1 MTKDLEMLL
10 IMGAISKEQYAKLK
24 RLEK

>member
-1 MTKDLEMLL
+1 MTKDLEILL
-10 IMGAISKEQYAKLK
+10 ITGLISKEQYAKLK

>member
-1 MTKDLEMLL
+1 MTKDLEILL

-24 RLEK
+24 RLKK